1 VFVFVALSLGAQE
14 SIDMK
19 RWITLAGLFVFLG
32 IAAAQSSPKA
42 LPDAPTLLRQLQ
54 ENQKQIDAIR
64 KNYICTD
71 DEEEYQLD
79 GDGKTKKKEVKQYEF
94 YFVDGFPIKRL
105 LSKEGLALSDSE
117 KKKEDERVA
126 KAEKHAHEHRAKLE
140 RGEHDKNTISVNT
153 FLQAST
159 FQNLRREQYE
169 GHEVIAMDFVP
180 NSAFKPNGLAESIAN
195 KLGGTVWIDEE
206 ANQVVRLE
214 AKLLKSQSAGL
225 GLASVKEG
233 TSFVLE
239 QQKINDELW
248 MPSYSDGNIGAR
260 VVFKG
265 IRQRNVDRFSNY
277 KKFKSDTRILGV
289 EEVKP

>member
-1 VFVFVALSLGAQE
+1 MLTSLKIAILTVFVAVVACLCVAEDASVPP
-14 SIDMK
+14 K
-19 RWITLAGLFVFLG
+19 R
-32 IAAAQSSPKA
+32 P
-42 LPDAPTLLRQLQ
+42 LPDPPTLIAQLQ
-54 ENQKQIDAIR
+54 ENQKQIESIR

-79 GDGKTKKKEVKQYEF
+79 GDGRTKKKEVNQYEF
-94 YFVDGFPIKRL
+94 YFVEGFPIKRL
-105 LSKEGLALSDSE
+105 LSKEGVLLNDSD
-117 KKKEDERVA
+117 KRKEDERVA
-126 KAEKHAHEHRAKLE
+126 KDEKHAHERRAKLE

-159 FQNLRREQYE
+159 FQNLRREQYQ
-169 GHEVIAMDFVP
+169 GHEVIAMDFIP
-180 NSAFKPNGLAESIAN
+180 NPAFKPNGLAESIAN

-206 ANQVVRLE
+206 AHQVVRLE
-214 AKLLKSQSAGL
+214 AKLLKSQRAGL

-248 MPSYSDGNIGAR
+248 MPSYSDGNIGVR

-265 IRQRNVDRFSNY
+265 IRQRNVDHYSNY
-277 KKFKSDTRILGV
+277 KKFKSETRILGV